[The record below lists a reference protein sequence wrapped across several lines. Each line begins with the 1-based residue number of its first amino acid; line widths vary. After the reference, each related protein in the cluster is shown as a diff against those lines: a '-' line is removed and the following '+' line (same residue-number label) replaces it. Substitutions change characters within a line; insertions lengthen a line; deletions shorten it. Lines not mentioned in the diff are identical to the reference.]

1 MSCHPTGT
9 LTNSPQQKLAPQGS
23 PHTTISMQAPP
34 APSTK
39 HRQVYSMTMK
49 TSMSKLTSPNR
60 EARLLDPSAAQT
72 RMEISCRPSCNNKRC
87 RNRALTLSSSAAASF
102 RQARTTQLQ
111 ATTFQLSMMLF
122 LSTILPQLMLNFS
135 TLFLTSTGAR
145 SSNPRQLPQ
154 PLLRPQEQRL
164 QQAVL
169 SFIRQLSSSRR
180 SNAET
185 VRPQRHRRPNRYD
198 PRTPRLRSKTI
209 QDNISSLD
217 KTVMDEIVTE
227 ARLGHM
233 EVARALLVKALLT
246 SRFNLGNNSIKGLLF
261 TLRKK

>member
-1 MSCHPTGT
+1 M
-9 LTNSPQQKLAPQGS
+9 
-23 PHTTISMQAPP
+23 
-34 APSTK
+34 
-39 HRQVYSMTMK
+39 
-49 TSMSKLTSPNR
+49 
-60 EARLLDPSAAQT
+60 
-72 RMEISCRPSCNNKRC
+72 
-87 RNRALTLSSSAAASF
+87 
-102 RQARTTQLQ
+102 
-111 ATTFQLSMMLF
+111 
-122 LSTILPQLMLNFS
+122 
-135 TLFLTSTGAR
+135 
-145 SSNPRQLPQ
+145 
-154 PLLRPQEQRL
+154 

-169 SFIRQLSSSRR
+169 SFIRQLSLSRR

-185 VRPQRHRRPNRYD
+185 VYPQRHRRLNRYD